1 MILNLLDRMK
11 LPFRKNK
18 EFLSALYDILG
29 FYPHDIEVYRVAFSH
44 KSLSFRRDFNPK
56 ERKGKERRNRNNDNP
71 TKPLNNERL
80 EYLGDAVLETVV
92 SDILFRH
99 YPTKR
104 EGFLTSTR
112 SKIVQRE
119 SLNKLATEM
128 GLERLIQAAQGTRMS
143 HTNIG
148 GNAFEALMG
157 AIYLDRG
164 FRFCHWFIANRV
176 IGHYIDLDN
185 VAQKEVNFKSKLLE
199 WSQKNRININFK
211 DVACEGEGKGF
222 KTVITIEGIVAGRG
236 AGRSKKESQQDASKE
251 ALTRMRRDAK
261 MYDSLFR
268 AKEKRTAMEAEESFA
283 LPKIDVIEQSLTQT
297 TNEKSPKKAP
307 KQEVVLEKK
316 PANYATIDS
325 DAAYD
330 AAYDEN
336 ADFEVIDTPPVEHE
350 LTPED
355 YLSRGLPLP
364 PLENELEE
372 QPVERPKKRKQRTPK
387 TVNDAVKDFAKKGA
401 ENESAAHVQAEN
413 PVADTNE
420 VTPAEPTAVK
430 EKKNRRKNRK
440 SEATEGSEL
449 NHTAEVTE
457 VSSNEEQSATP
468 LADAADAHSAEPAVM
483 TEDEREM
490 RELEEEIKAE
500 ESRRLAF
507 EAKQAAQKA
516 RYEAEKARRAE
527 RKAMREAAQEPLQT
541 VTAVLISEPET
552 AEKPV
557 AEPTEPEVPDAK
569 AEKPKGFIVVKDLE
583 PVEPTEE
590 KPEETE
596 MPSVN
601 NTCETEASVELDLD
615 SAVQSVHAEIAV
627 PALDAVDAEA
637 NVELDLDSAVQ
648 SVHAES
654 AAPALDAADAEASV
668 ELDLDSVVQ
677 SVHAEIAAPAL
688 DAVDAEASVE
698 LDLDSA
704 VQSVHAEIAAPALDA
719 VDAEASVKLD
729 LDSAVQSVH
738 AESAAPALDA
748 EASVELDLDSD
759 VQSVHAESAAP
770 ALDAVETDEADEAEE
785 ADEPDAIEEKQAQA
799 AVFSDET
806 PLPQMRHLTLDDF
819 VFGMEHLEQP
829 QISESEAEDEWGDSE
844 EKAKEQARRK
854 RNKSRRSRGN
864 KNKNGQAT
872 PTDEVNAKDTPQH
885 EQQPKPQKPK
895 SQNADQNRAAK
906 SANAEAM
913 QSAEVKADPADEA
926 QPVSKRKRRR
936 RRPRKKNTGDAPAE
950 SAAQ

>member
-56 ERKGKERRNRNNDNP
+56 ERKGKERRNRNIDNP

-316 PANYATIDS
+316 PANYAAIDS

-336 ADFEVIDTPPVEHE
+336 ADFEVIDTPPVEPQ

-355 YLSRGLPLP
+355 YLSKGLPLP

-401 ENESAAHVQAEN
+401 ENEPTANAQTANAPAAHVQAEN

-420 VTPAEPTAVK
+420 VAPAEPTAAK

-440 SEATEGSEL
+440 SEETEGSEL
-449 NHTAEVTE
+449 NREEAMTE
-457 VSSNEEQSATP
+457 ATLNEEQSATP

-541 VTAVLISEPET
+541 ATAVLISEPET

-601 NTCETEASVELDLD
+601 NTCETEASVELDFD
-615 SAVQSVHAEIAV
+615 SAVQSVHAEIAT
-627 PALDAVDAEA
+627 PD
-637 NVELDLDSAVQ
+637 
-648 SVHAES
+648 
-654 AAPALDAADAEASV
+654 LDAA
-668 ELDLDSVVQ
+668 
-677 SVHAEIAAPAL
+677 
-688 DAVDAEASVE
+688 
-698 LDLDSA
+698 
-704 VQSVHAEIAAPALDA
+704 
-719 VDAEASVKLD
+719 
-729 LDSAVQSVH
+729 
-738 AESAAPALDA
+738 
-748 EASVELDLDSD
+748 
-759 VQSVHAESAAP
+759 
-770 ALDAVETDEADEAEE
+770 ETNEADEAEE
-785 ADEPDAIEEKQAQA
+785 ADEADAIEEKQAQA
-799 AVFSDET
+799 AAFSDET

-829 QISESEAEDEWGDSE
+829 QFSESEAEDEWGDSE

-872 PTDEVNAKDTPQH
+872 PTDEVNAKDITQH

-895 SQNADQNRAAK
+895 SQNADPNRAAK

>member
-56 ERKGKERRNRNNDNP
+56 ERKGKERRNRNTDNP
-71 TKPLNNERL
+71 MKPLNNERL

-316 PANYATIDS
+316 PANYAAIDS

-336 ADFEVIDTPPVEHE
+336 ADFEVIDTPPVEPQ

-355 YLSRGLPLP
+355 YLSKGLPLP

-401 ENESAAHVQAEN
+401 ENEPTANAQTANAPAAHVQAEN

-420 VTPAEPTAVK
+420 VAPAEPTAAK

-440 SEATEGSEL
+440 SEETEGSEL
-449 NHTAEVTE
+449 NREEAMTE
-457 VSSNEEQSATP
+457 ATLNEEQSATP

-541 VTAVLISEPET
+541 ATAVLISEPET

-601 NTCETEASVELDLD
+601 NTCETEASVELDFD
-615 SAVQSVHAEIAV
+615 SA
-627 PALDAVDAEA
+627 
-637 NVELDLDSAVQ
+637 
-648 SVHAES
+648 
-654 AAPALDAADAEASV
+654 
-668 ELDLDSVVQ
+668 
-677 SVHAEIAAPAL
+677 
-688 DAVDAEASVE
+688 
-698 LDLDSA
+698 
-704 VQSVHAEIAAPALDA
+704 
-719 VDAEASVKLD
+719 
-729 LDSAVQSVH
+729 
-738 AESAAPALDA
+738 
-748 EASVELDLDSD
+748 

-785 ADEPDAIEEKQAQA
+785 ADEADAIEEKQAQA
-799 AVFSDET
+799 AAFSDET

-829 QISESEAEDEWGDSE
+829 QFSESEAEDEWGDSE
-844 EKAKEQARRK
+844 EKTKEQARRK

-864 KNKNGQAT
+864 INKNGQAT

-895 SQNADQNRAAK
+895 SQNADPNRAAK

>member
-56 ERKGKERRNRNNDNP
+56 ERKGKERRNRNIDNP

-316 PANYATIDS
+316 PANYAAIDS

-336 ADFEVIDTPPVEHE
+336 ADFEVIDTPPVEPQ

-355 YLSRGLPLP
+355 YLSKGLPLP

-401 ENESAAHVQAEN
+401 ENEPTANAQTANAPAAHVQAEN

-420 VTPAEPTAVK
+420 VAPAEPTAAK

-440 SEATEGSEL
+440 SEETEGSEL
-449 NHTAEVTE
+449 NREEAMTE
-457 VSSNEEQSATP
+457 ATLNEEQSATP

-500 ESRRLAF
+500 ENRRLAF

-541 VTAVLISEPET
+541 ATAVLISEPET

-569 AEKPKGFIVVKDLE
+569 AEKSKGFIVVKDLE

-601 NTCETEASVELDLD
+601 NTCETEENVELDLD
-615 SAVQSVHAEIAV
+615 SAVQSVHAESAV
-627 PALDAVDAEA
+627 PALDAVDAETS
-637 NVELDLDSAVQ
+637 VELDLDSAVQ

-654 AAPALDAADAEASV
+654 AAPT
-668 ELDLDSVVQ
+668 
-677 SVHAEIAAPAL
+677 L

-704 VQSVHAEIAAPALDA
+704 VQSVHAESAAPTLDA
-719 VDAEASVKLD
+719 VDAEPSVELD

-738 AESAAPALDA
+738 AEIAASTLDA
-748 EASVELDLDSD
+748 ADAEPNVELDLDSA
-759 VQSVHAESAAP
+759 VQSVHAEIATP
-770 ALDAVETDEADEAEE
+770 DLDAAETNEADEAEE

-799 AVFSDET
+799 AAFSDET

-895 SQNADQNRAAK
+895 LQNADPNRAAK

-936 RRPRKKNTGDAPAE
+936 RRPRKKHTGDAPAE

>member
-56 ERKGKERRNRNNDNP
+56 ERKGKERRNRNIDNP

-316 PANYATIDS
+316 PANYAAIDS

-336 ADFEVIDTPPVEHE
+336 ADFEVIDTPPVEPQ

-355 YLSRGLPLP
+355 YLSKGLPLP

-401 ENESAAHVQAEN
+401 ENEPTANAQTANAPAAHVQAEN

-420 VTPAEPTAVK
+420 VAPAEPTAAK

-440 SEATEGSEL
+440 SEETEGSEL
-449 NHTAEVTE
+449 NREEAMTE
-457 VSSNEEQSATP
+457 ATLNEEQSATP

-541 VTAVLISEPET
+541 ATAVLISEPET

-601 NTCETEASVELDLD
+601 NTCDAEPSVELDLD
-615 SAVQSVHAEIAV
+615 SAVQSVHAEIAT
-627 PALDAVDAEA
+627 PTLDAEPS
-637 NVELDLDSAVQ
+637 VELDLDSVAQ
-648 SVHAES
+648 SVHAEI

-668 ELDLDSVVQ
+668 ELDLDS
-677 SVHAEIAAPAL
+677 
-688 DAVDAEASVE
+688 
-698 LDLDSA
+698 
-704 VQSVHAEIAAPALDA
+704 
-719 VDAEASVKLD
+719 
-729 LDSAVQSVH
+729 AVQSVH
-738 AESAAPALDA
+738 AESAAPDLDA
-748 EASVELDLDSD
+748 A
-759 VQSVHAESAAP
+759 
-770 ALDAVETDEADEAEE
+770 ETDEADEAEE

-799 AVFSDET
+799 AAFSDET

-864 KNKNGQAT
+864 INKNGQAT

-913 QSAEVKADPADEA
+913 QPAEVKADPADEA

-936 RRPRKKNTGDAPAE
+936 RRPRKKHTGDAPAE

>member
-56 ERKGKERRNRNNDNP
+56 ERKGKERRNRNTDNP

-316 PANYATIDS
+316 PANYAAIDS

-336 ADFEVIDTPPVEHE
+336 ADFEVIDTPPVEPQ

-355 YLSRGLPLP
+355 YLSKGLPLP

-401 ENESAAHVQAEN
+401 ENEPTANAQTANAPAAHVQAEN

-420 VTPAEPTAVK
+420 VAPAEPTAAK

-440 SEATEGSEL
+440 SEETEGSEL
-449 NHTAEVTE
+449 NREEAMTE
-457 VSSNEEQSATP
+457 ATLNEEQSATP

-500 ESRRLAF
+500 ENRRLAF

-541 VTAVLISEPET
+541 ATAVLISEPET

-569 AEKPKGFIVVKDLE
+569 AEKSKGFIVVKDLE

-601 NTCETEASVELDLD
+601 NTCDAETSVELDLD
-615 SAVQSVHAEIAV
+615 SAVQSVHAE
-627 PALDAVDAEA
+627 
-637 NVELDLDSAVQ
+637 S
-648 SVHAES
+648 
-654 AAPALDAADAEASV
+654 
-668 ELDLDSVVQ
+668 
-677 SVHAEIAAPAL
+677 AAPAL

-719 VDAEASVKLD
+719 ADAESSVELD

-738 AESAAPALDA
+738 AEIAAPALDAADAESSVELDLDSAVQSVHAEIAASTLDAADA
-748 EASVELDLDSD
+748 EASVELDLDSA
-759 VQSVHAESAAP
+759 VQSVHAEIATP
-770 ALDAVETDEADEAEE
+770 DLDAAETNEADEAEE

-799 AVFSDET
+799 AAFSDET

-895 SQNADQNRAAK
+895 LQNADPNRAAK

-936 RRPRKKNTGDAPAE
+936 RRPRKKHTGDAPAE